1 MDISDYIH
9 PVSPPKTGKGLGK
22 PKGRTGRKEAITFLG
37 GGTSVSE
44 VDTNHVSGRLGLG
57 NESSVNST
65 DANSSWSETTK
76 EIGRASCRERV

>member
-1 MDISDYIH
+1 VETYLSDQIG
-9 PVSPPKTGKGLGK
+9 PVSPPKTGEGLGK

-37 GGTSVSE
+37 GEKGISE

-65 DANSSWSETTK
+65 DAYSS
-76 EIGRASCRERV
+76 